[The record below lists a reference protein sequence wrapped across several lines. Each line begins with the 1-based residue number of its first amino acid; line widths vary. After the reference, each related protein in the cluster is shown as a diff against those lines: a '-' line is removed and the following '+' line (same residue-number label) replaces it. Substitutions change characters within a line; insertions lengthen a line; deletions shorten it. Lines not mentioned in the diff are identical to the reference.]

1 MTTTHT
7 EKIAEDA
14 ADCVLRTHGYYSTPD
29 AEILAS
35 NIETLGWALGEHI
48 TYERGLPDL
57 VSAAVAIARV
67 GNLQALTTILAA
79 AEKWRNELIEHIIPN
94 SATSEAVG
102 YEAEAEAISVAHAAL
117 NTGRNEA

>member
-48 TYERGLPDL
+48 TYEQGLPEL
-57 VSAAVAIARV
+57 VSAAVAIARF
-67 GNLQALTTILAA
+67 GNVQALTTLLTA
-79 AEKWRNELIEHIIPN
+79 AEKWRNELVENLIPN
-94 SATSEAVG
+94 SPTCEAVR
-102 YEAEAEAISVAHAAL
+102 YEAEAEAIAVAHAAL